1 MSKIAIFPGSF
12 SPFTIG
18 HKSVVDKMLPLFDK
32 IIIGVGTNSS
42 KKELYDI
49 EKRINWINSVYKEN
63 NKVETKEYVG
73 LTVDFCIQENAKY
86 IIRGIRDANDF
97 TYEKKIANMNRSLNS
112 NVETIFVLTPSNYS
126 HISSTLIRDII
137 KNKGDVIRFLPK
149 EIAKDF

>member
-18 HKSVVDKMLPLFDK
+18 HKSVVDKILPLFDK

-42 KKELYDI
+42 KKEFYDI
-49 EKRINWINSVYKEN
+49 KKRINWINSVYKEN
-63 NKVETKEYVG
+63 NKVETKEYIG

-86 IIRGIRDANDF
+86 IIRGVRDANDF
-97 TYEKKIANMNRSLNS
+97 TYEKKIAHMNHNLNS
-112 NVETIFVLTPSNYS
+112 NIETIFVLTPSNYS

-137 KNKGDVIRFLPK
+137 KNKGDVIKFLPK

>member
-32 IIIGVGTNSS
+32 IIIGVGKNSS
-42 KKELYDI
+42 KKEFYDI
-49 EKRINWINSVYKEN
+49 KKRINWINSVYKEN

-137 KNKGDVIRFLPK
+137 KNEGDVIRFLPK

>member
-42 KKELYDI
+42 KKEFYDI
-49 EKRINWINSVYKEN
+49 KKRINWINSVYKEN

-86 IIRGIRDANDF
+86 IIRGIRDVNDF
-97 TYEKKIANMNRSLNS
+97 TY
-112 NVETIFVLTPSNYS
+112 ETIFVLTPSNYS

>member
-32 IIIGVGTNSS
+32 IIIGVGKNSS
-42 KKELYDI
+42 KKEFYDI
-49 EKRINWINSVYKEN
+49 KKRINWINSVYKEN

-137 KNKGDVIRFLPK
+137 KNEGDVIRFLPT
-149 EIAKDF
+149 IA

>member
-42 KKELYDI
+42 KKEFYDI
-49 EKRINWINSVYKEN
+49 KKRINWINSVYKEN
-63 NKVETKEYVG
+63 NKVETKEYAG

>member
-42 KKELYDI
+42 KKEFYDI
-49 EKRINWINSVYKEN
+49 KKRINWINSVYKEN

>member
-42 KKELYDI
+42 KKEFYDI
-49 EKRINWINSVYKEN
+49 KKRINWINSVYKEN

-86 IIRGIRDANDF
+86 IIRGIRDVNDF